1 MHAQNNNDQGRF
13 HRPLTA
19 LTISFAVSSIVR
31 LQKKLNK
38 FSFCT
43 LFKMNLSW
51 RVYFVTSFKIFLL
64 LYPWTETS
72 REYSW
77 FVSKSDKLTDLGT
90 WVSKNLTE
98 VFAFKKFNAGE
109 ISSFDLRFWRFQ
121 PLAQSPELFSRFTHH
136 TKGKQNTRWY
146 AEFLLTSIRHCL

>member
-19 LTISFAVSSIVR
+19 LTISFAVSSIVT

-51 RVYFVTSFKIFLL
+51 RVYFVTSLRYFYCYIPGQKLPENIPGLSQNQTNSQIWELEWAKTWRRFLHSRNSML
-64 LYPWTETS
+64 VKPLHLTS
-72 REYSW
+72 
-77 FVSKSDKLTDLGT
+77 G
-90 WVSKNLTE
+90 
-98 VFAFKKFNAGE
+98 
-109 ISSFDLRFWRFQ
+109 FDGFSLWPR
-121 PLAQSPELFSRFTHH
+121 AQSYSVDSLITQKASKTHVDM
-136 TKGKQNTRWY
+136 QSFY
-146 AEFLLTSIRHCL
+146 